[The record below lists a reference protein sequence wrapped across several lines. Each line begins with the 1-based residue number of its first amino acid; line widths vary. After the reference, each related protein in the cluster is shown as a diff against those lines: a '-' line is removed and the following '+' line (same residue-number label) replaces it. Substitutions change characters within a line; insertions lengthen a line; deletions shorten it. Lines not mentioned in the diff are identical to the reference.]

1 MPSKKKAAVVAV
13 VLLVAAFGAIVISS
27 KIFEQKPKVRVATQ
41 DQILSWLVRE
51 NGTLLEEDFSS
62 ILEGWTLTGEGRRF
76 IGLEGNWYGIC
87 ENWGTIEPPS
97 SEWSDYTL
105 VIRAKVYSGSGHV
118 DFRVV
123 PDAGFYSL
131 ELNLN
136 KGYRLLKMVDRIE
149 YTLFR
154 YSGKVEQ
161 NRWYQIKIE
170 LKGNTIRIFL
180 DGQLAIHYTDD
191 SNPYRVGG
199 CRFRAVSRSLMHI
212 DDLSVHGMRLVQS
225 SKWQAT
231 NGPPGGIG
239 FDMVMHPKDRRI
251 VFAADNPSGL
261 LKSEDT
267 GRTWKRKN
275 RGITA
280 FSGPSNDGVP
290 IYSVAIDP
298 NDPNSTLWA
307 GASGI
312 RGVYRSYDGGES
324 WTRKDRGILE
334 WGEITVRGFAVKPS
348 NSRIVLMAVEIGTG
362 GRKYEMPK
370 SWGRIYFSSDGGE
383 NWASVWNGTS
393 LVQRILFDHKD
404 PRIAYACTGSFDR
417 VSNEHLGE
425 GTGILKST
433 NEGVSWKPINN
444 GIEVLYVGSLAMD
457 PRDTRILY
465 AASGAPKY
473 IAPITTGG
481 VYKTTDGGESWK
493 KVLGDDAFTM
503 VAVSRSEPKVVYAA
517 SERAFFRSDDGGVT
531 WTKFCH
537 EKEIGWGP
545 KGVKIGVPTSC
556 VVDPENPSFILVNS
570 YLGGIVR
577 SEDGGKTWLVSSQGY
592 ASADLQGLSICSAD
606 TNVVYAIGRS
616 GPFKS
621 LDGGKTWEGIANG
634 IAAVRDWYAVAT
646 NPRNSREVLVSDQ
659 FDGRIFKSI
668 NSGAIWQLEYKH
680 PLVKEADP
688 NNRHGFKVIAY
699 APSNPKIIFAG
710 MRVQRAVVE
719 GSLPIRSSYGVFKSV
734 DGGETW
740 REVNRGLEKTMRNIN
755 AILIDPKNPDIVYL
769 GLLGDGVYRT
779 TSGGASWVERNTG
792 LISLDV
798 RSLAADPTNSTIVYA
813 GLGEG
818 AGIFMSVD
826 EGESWQAIN
835 NGIRVECPSYL
846 QRVGQVRPGTTLVK
860 ASRVTRGDFYS
871 MPWTSIDALAMDMK
885 SEIAYTADFSLGV
898 YVSPDDGA
906 SWHPINY
913 GLTNRAVCALSLSPD
928 GRVLLAATSGGGIF
942 RLDIPR
948 SESRTGPMQIGMQSF
963 TEGCH
968 RLTDLVIAD
977 DAVRLKPATFPPS
990 LC

>member
-1 MPSKKKAAVVAV
+1 MPLKKRAAIAATVVIVAV
-13 VLLVAAFGAIVISS
+13 LGAIITGFR
-27 KIFEQKPKVRVATQ
+27 ILDQKPKVKVSTQ
-41 DQILSWLVRE
+41 DQILPWLVRE
-51 NGTLLEEDFSS
+51 NGTLLDEDFSS
-62 ILEGWTLTGEGRRF
+62 RLEGWILTGDSRRS
-76 IGLEGNWYGIC
+76 IDLQGNWFGIC

-105 VIRAKVYSGSGHV
+105 GFRASVSSGAGHI

-123 PDAGFYSL
+123 PDVGFYSL

-136 KGYRLLKMVDRIE
+136 KGYRLLKTVDRIE

-161 NRWYQIKIE
+161 YRWYQIKIE
-170 LKGNTIRIFL
+170 VKGNIIRIFL
-180 DGQLAIHYTDD
+180 DGQLSVHYTDD

-199 CRFRAVSRSLMHI
+199 CRFRAGSRSVMHI
-212 DDLSVHGMRLVQS
+212 DDLFVHGMKLIQS
-225 SKWQAT
+225 VKWQST

-239 FDMVMHPKDRRI
+239 FDIAVNPKDHRI
-251 VFAADNPSGL
+251 LFAADNPSGI
-261 LKSEDT
+261 LKSEDG

-280 FSGPSNDGVP
+280 FSGPSNDGIP
-290 IYSVAIDP
+290 IYSVAVDP
-298 NDPNSTLWA
+298 NDPKILWA

-312 RGVYRSYDGGES
+312 RGVYKSIDGGES
-324 WTRKDRGILE
+324 WTRKDKGVLE
-334 WGEITVRGFAVKPS
+334 WGETTVRGFAIKPGH
-348 NSRIVLMAVEIGTG
+348 SRIALMAMEIGTG

-370 SWGRIYFSSDGGE
+370 SWGRIYLTTNEGE
-383 NWASVWNGTS
+383 TWTSVWNGTS
-393 LVQRILFDHKD
+393 LVQRILFDHKN
-404 PRIAYACTGSFDR
+404 PQIAYACTGSFDR
-417 VSNEHLGE
+417 VSIEHHGE

-433 NEGVSWKPINN
+433 DGGGSWKPINN
-444 GIEVLYVGSLAMD
+444 GLEVLYIGSLAMD
-457 PRDTRILY
+457 PTDTRILY
-465 AASGAPKY
+465 TASGAPRY
-473 IAPITTGG
+473 VSPIATGG

-493 KVLGDDAFTM
+493 KILGNDAFTM
-503 VAVSRSEPKVVYAA
+503 VAVSQSNPRIVYAA
-517 SERAFFRSDDGGVT
+517 SEKAFFRSDNGGAT
-531 WTKFCH
+531 WTEFCH
-537 EKEIGWGP
+537 QKEIGWGP
-545 KGVKIGVPTSC
+545 KGLRIFVPTSC
-556 VVDPENPSFILVNS
+556 VVDREDPLFIVVNT

-577 SEDGGKTWLVSSQGY
+577 SEDGGKTWLISCQGY
-592 ASADLQGLSICSAD
+592 ASADLQGLSCPVDA
-606 TNVVYAIGRS
+606 NVVYAIGRS
-616 GPFKS
+616 GPFRS

-634 IAAVRDWYAVAT
+634 IAAVRDWYSIAT
-646 NPRNSREVLVSDQ
+646 NPRNHREVLVSDQ

-668 NSGAIWQLEYKH
+668 TSGSTWQLMYKH

-688 NNRHGFKVIAY
+688 NNRHGFKVIVY
-699 APSNPKIIFAG
+699 APSNLKIVYAG

-740 REVNRGLEKTMRNIN
+740 REMNRGLEKTMRNIN
-755 AILIDPKNPDIVYL
+755 AILIDPKNPDIVYI
-769 GLLGDGVYRT
+769 GLLGDGVFRT
-779 TSGGASWVERNTG
+779 TNGGASWIERNTG

-798 RSLAADPTNSTIVYA
+798 RSLALDPTNSSIVYA

-826 EGESWQAIN
+826 EGRSWQAIN

-871 MPWTSIDALAMDMK
+871 MPWTSIDALAMDMS

-898 YVSPDDGA
+898 YVSPDGGA

-928 GRVLLAATSGGGIF
+928 GRTLFAATSGGGVY
-942 RLDIPR
+942 RLDIPQ
-948 SESRTGPMQIGMQSF
+948 SESKVALKQIGAPTHTRPQSVA
-963 TEGCH
+963 TN
-968 RLTDLVIAD
+968 LMIASETQKM
-977 DAVRLKPATFPPS
+977 L
-990 LC
+990 L

>member
-1 MPSKKKAAVVAV
+1 MPSKKKIAVIVVVLVAV
-13 VLLVAAFGAIVISS
+13 LGTIVTGLR
-27 KIFEQKPKVRVATQ
+27 IFDQKPKVLVSTQ
-41 DQILSWLVRE
+41 DRILPWLVRE

-62 ILEGWTLTGEGRRF
+62 RLEGWTLTGEGRRF
-76 IGLEGNWYGIC
+76 VGLEGNWYGIC

-105 VIRAKVYSGSGHV
+105 GFRASVFSGLGYV

-123 PDAGFYSL
+123 PDVGYYGL

-136 KGYRLLKMVDRIE
+136 KGYRLLKTVDRIE

-154 YSGKVEQ
+154 YSGKVEPYK
-161 NRWYQIKIE
+161 WYQIRIE

-180 DGQLAIHYTDD
+180 DGQLTIHYTDD

-199 CRFRAVSRSLMHI
+199 CRFRAGSRSVMHI
-212 DDLSVHGMRLVQS
+212 DDLSAHGMKLMQS
-225 SKWQAT
+225 VKWQST

-239 FDMVMHPKDRRI
+239 FDITASPRDHKI
-251 VFAADNPSGL
+251 LFAADNPSGI
-261 LKSEDT
+261 LKSEDG

-290 IYSVAIDP
+290 IYSVAVDP
-298 NDPNSTLWA
+298 NDPKILWA

-312 RGVYRSYDGGES
+312 RGVYKSIDGGET
-324 WTRKDRGILE
+324 WIRKDKGVLE
-334 WGEITVRGFAVKPS
+334 WGETTVRGFAVRPG
-348 NSRIVLMAVEIGTG
+348 NSKIVLMAMEIGTG

-370 SWGRIYFSSDGGE
+370 SWGRIYFTNNEGE
-383 NWASVWNGTS
+383 SWTSVWNGTS
-393 LVQRILFDHKD
+393 LVQRVLFDHKD
-404 PRIAYACTGSFDR
+404 PQIAYACAGSFDR
-417 VSNEHLGE
+417 VSTEHHGE

-433 NEGVSWKPINN
+433 DGGASWKTINN
-444 GIEVLYVGSLAMD
+444 GLEVLYIGSLAMD
-457 PRDTRILY
+457 PTDTRILY

-473 IAPITTGG
+473 ISPIATGG

-493 KVLGDDAFTM
+493 KMLGDDAFTM
-503 VAVSRSEPKVVYAA
+503 VAVSQSNPRIVYAA
-517 SERAFFRSDDGGVT
+517 SERAFFRSDNGGAT

-537 EKEIGWGP
+537 QKEIGWGP
-545 KGVKIGVPTSC
+545 KGLRAFVPTSC
-556 VVDPENPSFILVNS
+556 VVDREDPLFIVVNS

-577 SEDGGKTWLVSSQGY
+577 SEDGGKTWLISSQGY
-592 ASADLQGLSICSAD
+592 VSADLQGLSLCSVDAD
-606 TNVVYAIGRS
+606 AVYAIGRS
-616 GPFKS
+616 GPFRS
-621 LDGGKTWEGIANG
+621 LNGGKTWEGIANG
-634 IAAVRDWYAVAT
+634 IAAVRDWYAIAT
-646 NPRNSREVLVSDQ
+646 NPRNYREILVSDQ

-668 NSGAIWQLEYKH
+668 TSGSTWQLMYKH

-699 APSNPKIIFAG
+699 SPSNPKIVYAG

-740 REVNRGLEKTMRNIN
+740 REMNRGLEKTMRNIN
-755 AILIDPKNPDIVYL
+755 AILIDPRNPDMVYL
-769 GLLGDGVYRT
+769 GLLGDGVFRT
-779 TSGGASWVERNTG
+779 TNGGASWTERNTG

-798 RSLAADPTNSTIVYA
+798 RSLAADPTNSSIVYA

-818 AGIFMSVD
+818 AGIFISVD
-826 EGESWQAIN
+826 EGRNWQAIN

-871 MPWTSIDALAMDMK
+871 MPWTSIDALVMDMN
-885 SEIAYTADFSLGV
+885 SEISYTADFSLGV
-898 YVSPDDGA
+898 YVSPDGGA
-906 SWHPINY
+906 SWHPVNY

-928 GRVLLAATSGGGIF
+928 GRTLLAATSGGGVF
-942 RLDIPR
+942 RLDLPQ
-948 SESRTGPMQIGMQSF
+948 SELKGASKQIVMPFCS
-963 TEGCH
+963 EGQQ
-968 RLTDLVIAD
+968 RLTDLAIAD
-977 DAVRLKPATFPPS
+977 DATRIKS
-990 LC
+990 LAFHTHLC